1 MSKIN
6 LLDSLAATLVLF
18 AVIDILGSIP
28 IILNIKKK
36 SGHINAERATLVS
49 LLIMLT
55 FLFIGER
62 IITLIGIDIH
72 SFAVAG
78 SFVILF
84 LALELVLGVEIFKHE
99 ETPKKVA
106 SIVPLA
112 FPIIAGAGSMTTLIS
127 LRAEFAAVNIVVAII
142 VNMILVYVV
151 LKLTNRIERMLGEVG
166 IAIVK
171 KVFGIVLLA
180 IAVKL
185 FSSNIKQLFI

>member
-1 MSKIN
+1 MSDLN
-6 LLDSLAATLVLF
+6 FLDILTATLVLF

-28 IILNIKKK
+28 IILNLKKH
-36 SGHINAERATLVS
+36 SGVINAERATVVS
-49 LLIMLT
+49 LLIMLI

-112 FPIIAGAGSMTTLIS
+112 FPIIAGAGSMTTLLS
-127 LRAEFAAVNIVVAII
+127 LRAEFAAINIVVAIFI
-142 VNMILVYVV
+142 NMILVYVV
-151 LKLTNRIERMLGEVG
+151 LRLTDRIERMLGEVG

>member
-1 MSKIN
+1 MLSLN
-6 LLDSLAATLVLF
+6 WLDILTASLVLF
-18 AVIDILGSIP
+18 AVINILGSIP

-36 SGHINAERATLVS
+36 SGQANAERATLVS
-49 LLIMLT
+49 LVIMLV
-55 FLFIGER
+55 FLFLGER
-62 IITLIGIDIH
+62 IINLIGIDIY
-72 SFAVAG
+72 SFAIAG

-99 ETPKKVA
+99 HTPKKVA

-127 LRAEFAAVNIVVAII
+127 LRAEFAAINIVAAIFI
-142 VNMILVYVV
+142 NMVLVYIV
-151 LKLTNRIERMLGEVG
+151 LKLTNQIEKLLGEAG
-166 IAIVK
+166 IAILQ

-185 FSSNIKQLFI
+185 FSSNIQQLFI